1 MFLVLLL
8 YTTWIPT
15 PHVHILA
22 GCRLHP
28 WFRSCICTVIFGRND
43 KWLCRELLSQ
53 TSHYARPQS
62 GQNTIPLAMTRFCDF
77 LCEYRIKVIIIH
89 IPMSSG
95 YTLHTQT
102 MFHNDIHMD
111 MTNLVHVY
119 HKYTLI
125 HTCFITTSK
134 ESD

>member
-8 YTTWIPT
+8 YTTWIPM

-77 LCEYRIKVIIIH
+77 LCEYRIKVIDNYPHTYEQWIYSAYPNHVPHSHGYDKPGTCVSQVH
-89 IPMSSG
+89 INT
-95 YTLHTQT
+95 YLLYNNIQR
-102 MFHNDIHMD
+102 
-111 MTNLVHVY
+111 
-119 HKYTLI
+119 
-125 HTCFITTSK
+125 
-134 ESD
+134 E